1 MSSYHRPPSV
11 AEALRLKREL
21 PGSSFIAGGT
31 DLLGQMKDRVRQ
43 PTALISIRHLSEL
56 TRIET
61 DGGAR
66 LGAATPLSDLADD
79 SALMT
84 GWPILG
90 EALRDFA
97 SVQIRGS
104 ATIGGNLCN
113 GSPAADA
120 APALIVLGA
129 RVRIAGLDGER
140 LLPVEQLF
148 EAPGRTR
155 VREEELLVS
164 IELDPPLPSGHGVFL
179 KKMRTAMDVSLASIA
194 SLALLR
200 DGRLEEIRL
209 AAGSVAPVP
218 MRLHETEKVLRD
230 RPLTPERIA
239 EARRV
244 ARDEVRPITDIRAGA
259 DYRRHIVGVFVQ
271 RALEAT
277 LEKGDR

>member
-31 DLLGQMKDRVRQ
+31 DLLVQMKDRVRQ

>member
-1 MSSYHRPPSV
+1 MSAYYRPPSV

-21 PGSSFIAGGT
+21 PDSSFIAGGT
-31 DLLGQMKDRVRQ
+31 DLLVQMKERIRR

-56 TRIET
+56 RRIEI

-66 LGAATPLSDLADD
+66 LGAAVPLGDLAAD
-79 SALMT
+79 SALMA

-97 SVQIRGS
+97 SMQIRGS
-104 ATIGGNLCN
+104 ATVGGNLCN
-113 GSPAADA
+113 GSPAADT
-120 APALIVLGA
+120 APALLVLGA
-129 RVRIAGLDGER
+129 RARIVEIEGER
-140 LLPVEQLF
+140 VLPLEQLF

-155 VREEELLVS
+155 VGEEGLLIS
-164 IELDPPLPSGHGVFL
+164 IELDPPLPSAHGVFL
-179 KKMRTAMDVSLASIA
+179 KKMRTAMDVSLASVA

-200 DGRLEEIRL
+200 NGRLEEIRL
-209 AAGSVAPVP
+209 AAGSVAQVP
-218 MRLHETEKVLRD
+218 MRLPETEGVLRE
-230 RPLTPERIA
+230 RRLTPARIA

-244 ARDEVRPITDIRAGA
+244 ARNEVQPITDIRAGA

-277 LEKGDR
+277 LEEGNR